1 MTQTSRTPSASSP
14 PLSARDRSVVFTM
27 LVATFVVI
35 LNETIMNVALP
46 RLMTE
51 LSVGASTVQWLS
63 TAFLLTM
70 AVTIPATGFL
80 IQRFGTRTLFV
91 SALSLFSLGTL
102 LAGVAPS
109 FAPLLA
115 GRVVQA
121 LGTALMLPLL
131 TTTIL
136 ALVPARRR
144 GAFFGTVSIVIS
156 VAPAVGPTVSGLI
169 LEALSWRYLFFFVL
183 PISLA
188 VLGYGAAQLKN
199 VGERRN
205 SSLDLPSVALSAL
218 GFGGVVYGFSRAGE
232 GGWGSPLV
240 LGALLVGGVS
250 LLLFTL
256 RQLRLQRRDA
266 PLLDLRAFSY
276 PMFSLSVVL
285 IMIVMMALFASAILL
300 PIYLQSVRG
309 LSSLTTGLLLLP
321 GGALMG
327 ITAPTVGRLFDRYGP
342 VALTSSGAALLTG
355 SLLGFTTLGA
365 ATPVW
370 LLLLQHV
377 VFSIGLALLFTP
389 ILATGLNPLPSRL
402 YSHGS
407 AIMSTLQQVAG
418 AVGTA
423 LLITVMTGRTA
434 LSAAGG
440 AAPVLAQTAG
450 LHAAFM
456 VAALLAALGLGVT
469 FFLRRTLPT
478 ETDTDVDTDVDTDAA
493 PGGEG
498 QPAFSAH

>member
-1 MTQTSRTPSASSP
+1 MTQTPRASSASAP
-14 PLSARDRSVVFTM
+14 QLSARDRAVVFTM

-46 RLMTE
+46 RLMSE
-51 LSVGASTVQWLS
+51 LGVDASTVQWLS

-80 IQRFGTRTLFV
+80 IQRFSTRNLFV
-91 SALSLFSLGTL
+91 SALGLFSMGTL
-102 LAGVAPS
+102 LAGVAPG
-109 FAPLLA
+109 FALLLT
-115 GRVVQA
+115 GRIVQA

-136 ALVPARRR
+136 ALSPVERR
-144 GAFFGTVSIVIS
+144 GAFFGTVTIVIS

-169 LEALSWRYLFFFVL
+169 LEVLPWRYLFFFVL

-188 VLGYGAAQLKN
+188 VLGYGAARLTN

-205 SSLDLPSVALSAL
+205 PGLDLPSVALSAL

-232 GGWGSPLV
+232 GGWGSPAV
-240 LGALLVGGVS
+240 LGALGLGGVS
-250 LLLFTL
+250 LVLFTL

-266 PLLDLRAFSY
+266 PLLDLRTFLY

-285 IMIVMMALFASAILL
+285 IMIVMTALFASAILL
-300 PIYLQSVRG
+300 PIYLQGVRG
-309 LSSLTTGLLLLP
+309 LSSLQTGLLLLP

-327 ITAPTVGRLFDRYGP
+327 VLAPTVGRLFDRYGP

-370 LLLLQHV
+370 LLLTQHV
-377 VFSIGLALLFTP
+377 VFSLGLALLFTP

-402 YSHGS
+402 YAHGS

-423 LLITVMTGRTA
+423 LLIGVMTGRAETA
-434 LSAAGG
+434 LTRGET
-440 AAPVLAQTAG
+440 PVLAQTAG

-456 VAALLAALGLGVT
+456 VAALFAVLGLGVT
-469 FFLRRTLPT
+469 FFLRRTLPA
-478 ETDTDVDTDVDTDAA
+478 DAA

>member
-1 MTQTSRTPSASSP
+1 MTETSRTPPAKAA
-14 PLSARDRSVVFTM
+14 PLSARDRGVVFTM

-80 IQRFGTRTLFV
+80 IQRFGTRTLFIG
-91 SALSLFSLGTL
+91 ALGLFSLGTF
-102 LAGVAPS
+102 AASVAPG
-109 FAPLLA
+109 FALLLA

-136 ALVPARRR
+136 ALVPAERR

-169 LEALSWRYLFFFVL
+169 LEVLPWRYLFLFVL
-183 PISLA
+183 PIALA
-188 VLGYGAAQLKN
+188 VLGYGAARLEN
-199 VGERRN
+199 VGERRG
-205 SSLDLPSVALSAL
+205 SSLDLPSVALSAM

-232 GGWGSPLV
+232 GGWGSPAV
-240 LGALLVGGVS
+240 LGALLLGGAS
-250 LLLFTL
+250 LVLFTL
-256 RQLRLQRRDA
+256 RQLGLQRRDA

-285 IMIVMMALFASAILL
+285 VMVVMMALFASAILL
-300 PIYLQSVRG
+300 PIYLQGVRG
-309 LSSLTTGLLLLP
+309 LSSLATGLVLLP

-327 ITAPTVGRLFDRYGP
+327 LAAPTVGRLFDRYGP

-370 LLLLQHV
+370 LLLVQHV
-377 VFSIGLALLFTP
+377 VFSLGLALLFTP
-389 ILATGLNPLPSRL
+389 VLATGLNPLPSRL

-434 LSAAGG
+434 LEAAAGAG
-440 AAPVLAQTAG
+440 SVLAQTAG

-456 VAALLAALGLGVT
+456 VAALLAALSLGLT
-469 FFLRRTLPT
+469 FFLRRTLPA
-478 ETDTDVDTDVDTDAA
+478 EAEGA